1 MASSPDYRGRTGSSV
16 IAQMLSSYG
25 VDHVFF
31 VPAILMEAL
40 AEMEI
45 AGITRIMAHSEKAA
59 AYMADGYSRVNWK
72 PSVCMAQNIGASNLA
87 SGLRDAKMAGTP
99 IIAISGGP
107 TSKTRYRNSY
117 QEIEDFQQF
126 DSVTKFN
133 ARIDEVG
140 RIPDLIR
147 QAFREATS
155 GGPGPVH
162 LQIAGP
168 LGELAEQSA
177 VLTPSIQPD
186 FKSAPAFR
194 PLATDEQINSA
205 LDKLTSA
212 HRPVIV
218 AGGGAVVSGAHEEVI
233 ALAEML
239 QAPIATSLNAKGIIR
254 DDHPLSVGVV
264 GSYSRECANKVVAK
278 ADLAF
283 FIGSRTG
290 GQVTNGWK
298 VPTDAADIIQL
309 DIEPNEIGRNYPKT
323 LPLYGDARQVLRQ
336 LLKKLQRRP
345 RLQRPRWVQEFRS
358 LVSDWRTA
366 EQKNL
371 ESGSIPIRPE
381 RLCKAISNVLP
392 ENGIVVSDTGHSGMW
407 SSTMI
412 DFLRPG
418 QRYIRCAGS
427 LGWSFPASLG
437 AKCAAPDRTV
447 ICFNGDG
454 AFYYHLAELE
464 TAVRHKISTVTV
476 VNNNAAFNQ
485 EIHLVD
491 AAYRNIKGDRATE
504 LWKLRGVNFADVAR
518 SFGAI
523 GFTVTSAGDL
533 EDAIEEGI
541 AIDRP
546 VVIDVKT
553 DVEAMA
559 KHAWQPTT

>member
-194 PLATDEQINSA
+194 PLATDEQISSA

-278 ADLAF
+278 ADLVF

-345 RLQRPRWVQEFRS
+345 RLQRSRWVQEFRS
-358 LVSDWRTA
+358 LVSDWRSA

-464 TAVRHKISTVTV
+464 TAVRHKISTVTI

-485 EIHLVD
+485 EINLVD

-559 KHAWQPTT
+559 KHAWQPNT